1 MIWNDAQLNNILEA
15 LFSDYIIKS
24 IKFHMQFGSYEKNV
38 SR

>member
-1 MIWNDAQLNNILEA
+1 MIWNDAQLNNILA